1 MRRLYFGGGVTPPC
15 HPPPLDMQ
23 DEEQRERARSL
34 LAFVV
39 AGWEA
44 GGDAKPPPEWLG
56 ALFSEVLYAYCDTPR
71 AILAGTILTC
81 SICLLPRAP
90 LQGVCDAAAQHEAH
104 PL

>member
-1 MRRLYFGGGVTPPC
+1 MSRLCFGGEIHRLPP
-15 HPPPLDMQ
+15 PPPLHMQ

-56 ALFSEVLYAYCDTPR
+56 ALFSEVRLQR
-71 AILAGTILTC
+71 H
-81 SICLLPRAP
+81 LL
-90 LQGVCDAAAQHEAH
+90 VSY
-104 PL
+104 

>member
-1 MRRLYFGGGVTPPC
+1 
-15 HPPPLDMQ
+15 MQ

-56 ALFSEVLYAYCDTPR
+56 ALFSEVYA
-71 AILAGTILTC
+71 TILRH
-81 SICLLPRAP
+81 CLHRTRWYRTHL
-90 LQGVCDAAAQHEAH
+90 
-104 PL
+104 

>member
-1 MRRLYFGGGVTPPC
+1 MATPL
-15 HPPPLDMQ
+15 PPWHMQ

-56 ALFSEVLYAYCDTPR
+56 ALFSEVYATLAATLLAPYSLVPYSPVVAAHCR
-71 AILAGTILTC
+71 ALLCEVTLT
-81 SICLLPRAP
+81 LT
-90 LQGVCDAAAQHEAH
+90 
-104 PL
+104 

>member
-1 MRRLYFGGGVTPPC
+1 MSRLCFGGEIHRLPP
-15 HPPPLDMQ
+15 PPPLHMQ